1 MTKVSLHQNFS
12 DLINSSAMAT
22 ASSSS
27 CEHSSPENVDFCK
40 SLEALVIGT
49 LRRLYDKESA
59 ASAVEFLEGCV
70 EGVPPSGGDAWRQ
83 HEAMVAAGMCREGE
97 RHKNRNRYRDGQIR
111 NSFGSQIG

>member
-1 MTKVSLHQNFS
+1 ME
-12 DLINSSAMAT
+12 T

-49 LRRLYDKESA
+49 CRRLHDKKNV
-59 ASAVEFLEGCV
+59 ASAVESLEGCV
-70 EGVPPSGGDAWRQ
+70 EGVPPSDGDAWLQ

-97 RHKNRNRYRDGQIR
+97 RHERKNRYREGNEVGDLRLAG
-111 NSFGSQIG
+111 NVHSLS